1 MTIVE
6 EGRAITGGVDTHAD
20 VHVAAALDPIG
31 GLLGVEEF
39 PATAV
44 GYARLLGWLGGFG
57 TVCLIGIE
65 GTGSYGAGLARHITA
80 AGVRIVEVDR
90 SDRQDRRRQGK
101 SDPLDAVSAARAAQ
115 SGRARGAS
123 KGRDGSV
130 EAIRA
135 LMVAKRSAAGER
147 TRTINQARALRRSRP
162 PVQVCLLRTR
172 HQPRTSASRR
182 LQMGK
187 SGTFRTHPAPG
198 LHGAGLG
205 VTIALAVY
213 AAAVATAISV
223 RWARRGQAAQAA
235 ASILIGGSGV
245 ALAVLQPQ
253 GFVVL
258 APSLGIWFAAVRL
271 PPVPAAVTSGA
282 ITAALAPAIMISAA
296 PHAAEN
302 AFGAVLL
309 YVLLT
314 VIGQFLRR
322 GRESQ
327 DRTEL
332 LMAQLQDAREA
343 EAAAAALAE
352 RTRIAGELHDVL
364 AHSLSALAIQLQGA
378 RKLAG
383 REQVS
388 DGLRATIERSAELA
402 KAGLADAR
410 QAVGALRGERLPTL
424 DQLAT
429 LVEDFR
435 RDTGSPATLRIDGTS
450 RPLPAEASLAL
461 FRGAQEALTNITRYA
476 AGATTAVTV
485 SYQAGRTVLTVE
497 DHLPGT
503 GADPAT
509 GPQAG
514 LLADVGG
521 EHGLAAM
528 RERTQRLGG
537 AARAGPTADGWLVE
551 LEVPA

>member
-1 MTIVE
+1 MKA
-6 EGRAITGGVDTHAD
+6 RL
-20 VHVAAALDPIG
+20 AAAGLSHGARPPGPDVG
-31 GLLGVEEF
+31 GEPE
-39 PATAV
+39 PAS
-44 GYARLLGWLGGFG
+44 ARVAQARSRARERGDAQLQALRPL
-57 TVCLIGIE
+57 
-65 GTGSYGAGLARHITA
+65 GLAFI
-80 AGVRIVEVDR
+80 
-90 SDRQDRRRQGK
+90 
-101 SDPLDAVSAARAAQ
+101 AV
-115 SGRARGAS
+115 
-123 KGRDGSV
+123 V
-130 EAIRA
+130 VIF
-135 LMVAKRSAAGER
+135 
-147 TRTINQARALRRSRP
+147 
-162 PVQVCLLRTR
+162 
-172 HQPRTSASRR
+172 
-182 LQMGK
+182 
-187 SGTFRTHPAPG
+187 TFRTHPAPG

-258 APSLGIWFAAVRL
+258 APSLGVWFAAVRL

-302 AFGAVLL
+302 ALGAVLL

-509 GPQAG
+509 EPQAG

-521 EHGLAAM
+521 GHGLAAM

-537 AARAGPTADGWLVE
+537 AAHAGPTADGWLVE

>member
-1 MTIVE
+1 M
-6 EGRAITGGVDTHAD
+6 ASDH
-20 VHVAAALDPIG
+20 
-31 GLLGVEEF
+31 
-39 PATAV
+39 
-44 GYARLLGWLGGFG
+44 
-57 TVCLIGIE
+57 
-65 GTGSYGAGLARHITA
+65 LA
-80 AGVRIVEVDR
+80 
-90 SDRQDRRRQGK
+90 
-101 SDPLDAVSAARAAQ
+101 
-115 SGRARGAS
+115 
-123 KGRDGSV
+123 
-130 EAIRA
+130 
-135 LMVAKRSAAGER
+135 
-147 TRTINQARALRRSRP
+147 
-162 PVQVCLLRTR
+162 
-172 HQPRTSASRR
+172 RTSAENLNLPRPGWRKRDRLRARDRGRR
-182 LQMGK
+182 A
-187 SGTFRTHPAPG
+187 SGSAPRPLGLAFIAVVVIFTFRTHPAPG
-198 LHGAGLG
+198 LHGALAWRDHRARRVCGSGRDRDQRPLG
-205 VTIALAVY
+205 C
-213 AAAVATAISV
+213 
-223 RWARRGQAAQAA
+223 RGQAAQAA

-258 APSLGIWFAAVRL
+258 APSLGVWFAAVRL

-302 AFGAVLL
+302 ALGAVLL

-332 LMAQLQDAREA
+332 LMAQRQDRARRRPPRRRSPNGPA
-343 EAAAAALAE
+343 SPAQ
-352 RTRIAGELHDVL
+352 RHDAL
-364 AHSLSALAIQLQGA
+364 AHSCSALAIQLHGA

-450 RPLPAEASLAL
+450 RRFRPRPAWPCS
-461 FRGAQEALTNITRYA
+461 
-476 AGATTAVTV
+476 AVP
-485 SYQAGRTVLTVE
+485 R
-497 DHLPGT
+497 
-503 GADPAT
+503 
-509 GPQAG
+509 
-514 LLADVGG
+514 
-521 EHGLAAM
+521 
-528 RERTQRLGG
+528 RR
-537 AARAGPTADGWLVE
+537 
-551 LEVPA
+551 